1 MPSQDRAA
9 LLLLSGTLVL
19 VNTACSRVDSLWRPN
34 ASTQPNIVST
44 PTPTPLVSVSLS
56 PTAAPTNSP
65 TLTPQEAYE
74 RAMDAAYSAATL
86 AQSAQSVIDWQL
98 VITRWQEAIDLLK
111 SVPSS
116 SSYHKNAQSKIAEY
130 QRNLRVAEQQS
141 ARPVS
146 NSESPKAIA
155 ISPQTTVQPLSPS
168 PGQTPSTP
176 APNQNSKAN
185 PNNQQVFQ
193 APIKRRLRG
202 TPVVDVT
209 FNGTQTFEMVVDTGA
224 SGTVITQAMAKS
236 LGVVPEGEIRANTAS
251 AKGVKFSTGKLE
263 SIAVGGAVENNVQ
276 VAISGPDLEIGL
288 LGQDFYSHYDVS
300 IKQNVVEFHSR

>member
-1 MPSQDRAA
+1 
-9 LLLLSGTLVL
+9 
-19 VNTACSRVDSLWRPN
+19 
-34 ASTQPNIVST
+34 
-44 PTPTPLVSVSLS
+44 
-56 PTAAPTNSP
+56 
-65 TLTPQEAYE
+65 
-74 RAMDAAYSAATL
+74 MDAAYSAATL